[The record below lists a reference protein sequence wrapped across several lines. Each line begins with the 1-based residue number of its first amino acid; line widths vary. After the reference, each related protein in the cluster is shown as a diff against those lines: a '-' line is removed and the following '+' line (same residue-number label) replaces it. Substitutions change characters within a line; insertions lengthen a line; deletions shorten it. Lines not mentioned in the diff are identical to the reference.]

1 MSHLDEGRLNELL
14 DGELDE
20 VEQQAAEA
28 HIATCAECRRLYA
41 EAQAILAEA
50 DDLIETVQVPPAAWP
65 EADVGA
71 TPDGAGRRGRLS
83 RWRTLA
89 WAASL
94 LLAVGLG
101 WFGRESR
108 LPPNDTGGFN
118 KTATGPA
125 APPPSLEEKPS
136 VAPAQRAQLDE
147 RDQKATAQLHQG
159 ASAAGKMAAPAERAT
174 PQPEIGRRQAK
185 TASPPGSPPARTEPD
200 LAAQDAGRE
209 RRALEDAP
217 APPQAES
224 NAVGIEGVGHLL
236 PRDQASRPVPAPAL
250 TRKANQGTEFRSVD
264 MEVAVRVLAGSIR
277 LVDGL
282 SPTHVLVGPGSVLPG
297 ADPGLEVVRVVYL
310 DPPARELWLDQQRP
324 ASRDDK
330 LARGRESGRI
340 TTLLLGDTLV
350 SASASGSRSLR
361 WIDQAGFRLAL
372 TGFLPADSL
381 AALARRVQ

>member
-1 MSHLDEGRLNELL
+1 MSHLDEGQLNALL

-20 VEQQAAEA
+20 AEQQAAEA

-50 DDLIETVQVPPAAWP
+50 DDLIETVQVPPTTRPGA
-65 EADVGA
+65 EVGA
-71 TPDGAGRRGRLS
+71 TPDAGRRGRLS

-108 LPPNDTGGFN
+108 LPRNDTAKFD
-118 KTATGPA
+118 KTATGSA
-125 APPPSLEEKPS
+125 ATTPPLEEKPS
-136 VAPAQRAQLDE
+136 VAPPQRALLDE
-147 RDQKATAQLHQG
+147 RDQKATAQLQQG

-185 TASPPGSPPARTEPD
+185 TAPPPSSPAARAEAG
-200 LAAQDAGRE
+200 LAAQDASRE

-217 APPQAES
+217 APLQAES
-224 NAVGIEGVGHLL
+224 NAVGIEGAAPLV
-236 PRDQASRPVPAPAL
+236 PRDQASRPVPAAAL
-250 TRKANQGTEFRSVD
+250 TRKANQEAEFRPVE

-282 SPTHVLVGPGSVLPG
+282 SPTRVLVGPGSVLPG
-297 ADPGLEVVRVVYL
+297 ADPGLEMVRVVYL

-324 ASRDDK
+324 ASRDDQ
-330 LARGRESGRI
+330 LARDRESGRI

-350 SASASGSRSLR
+350 SASASGARSLR